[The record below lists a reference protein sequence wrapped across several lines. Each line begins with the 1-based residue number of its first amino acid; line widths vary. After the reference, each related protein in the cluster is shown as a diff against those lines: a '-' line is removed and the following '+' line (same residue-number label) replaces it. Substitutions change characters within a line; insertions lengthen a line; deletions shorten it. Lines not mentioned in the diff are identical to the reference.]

1 MCIKKIVQWWPV
13 MVFSL
18 IILSLIIT
26 ATGYLVAY
34 FREDVFV
41 TASGRQSLGFR
52 VFYTENNLF
61 QDNPISPHID
71 FLISFTDHIEVDN
84 SFSAT
89 FSQEMDI
96 YYSYVSQK
104 RLIIR
109 PLASN
114 RVVFEEIVPMSES
127 SGRITANR
135 LNFSARNDNGP
146 GGTYTIFPMDY
157 VALYFRFIEEQS
169 HQMRAMNVIA
179 QNLRGFSAELII
191 EFTYEIRVPEFGL
204 HEILTHGYLLSLTT
218 EVYSF
223 ALTGDSNF
231 DWEYNLTLQDLAITL
246 PMIIFFVILFALGLT
261 GLLYNVK
268 RLTADPDVSRREA
281 DAILKKYANEIVVYD
296 RPVDLQIYTPR
307 LVEEFSEL
315 LKLTINLNKHIMCYK
330 DENRTEF
337 VTIVDSFACMYE
349 IHHNGSGSE
358 PHTDDDA
365 YDSAHVNEDECEQVE
380 AMSSG
385 FSGEDRDAT

>member
-1 MCIKKIVQWWPV
+1 MIIVLV
-13 MVFSL
+13 IVAL
-18 IILSLIIT
+18 ARLS
-26 ATGYLVAY
+26 AY
-34 FREDVFV
+34 FREDV
-41 TASGRQSLGFR
+41 TIAASGRHNLNFR
-52 VFYTENNLF
+52 VFYVENNLF
-61 QDNPISPHID
+61 SDNPIPSNID
-71 FLISFTDHIEVDN
+71 FLMSFTDYIEVDN

-96 YYSYVSQK
+96 YYSYSAQK
-104 RLIIR
+104 RLVIR

-114 RVVFEEIVPMSES
+114 RIVFEEIVPMSEN
-127 SGRITANR
+127 SGMVTANR
-135 LNFSARNDNGP
+135 LSFNSRNADGP

-191 EFTYEIRVPEFGL
+191 EFTYEILAPEFGL
-204 HEILTHGYLLSLTT
+204 HEILTHGYMLSLTT

-231 DWEYNLTLQDLAITL
+231 EWEYNLTLQGLAITL
-246 PMIIFFVILFALGLT
+246 PMIIAFVILFGLGLS
-261 GLLYNVK
+261 GLLYNIK
-268 RLTADPDVSRREA
+268 RLTANPDESRREA
-281 DAILKKYANEIVVYD
+281 DVILKKYANEIVVYD
-296 RPVDLQIYTPR
+296 RPVDLEVYAPR
-307 LVEEFSEL
+307 LLEEFSEL

-330 DENRTEF
+330 GENRTEF

-358 PHTDDDA
+358 PHTDGGYDDVPV
-365 YDSAHVNEDECEQVE
+365 DEDTYE
-380 AMSSG
+380 
-385 FSGEDRDAT
+385 RDTV